1 MTSRLYT
8 TVGTKVQV
16 ESKKKMKA
24 RTGKSPDEADAA
36 FGLLDLAR
44 ERFGFDCVEGD
55 IIQRNAEASGGDQMT
70 WDAFVA
76 AGDSIYGG
84 EFKYDPGFMTLQFR

>member
-1 MTSRLYT
+1 MN
-8 TVGTKVQV
+8 
-16 ESKKKMKA
+16 A
-24 RTGKSPDEADAA
+24 RTGKSPDEAHAA

-70 WDAFVA
+70 WDAYVA
-76 AGDSIYGG
+76 GGDSLYGS
-84 EFKYDPGFMTLQFR
+84 EANYDPGFMPLQFR